1 MTDYPLLTEPAEVDE
16 LVATL
21 LEHDYYAV
29 DTEFHR
35 ERTYYPRLALVQIA
49 WPGGLTLIDPLAVD
63 IAPLEAVLRSDAVA
77 IMHASSQDLE
87 VLERACGTIPTT
99 LFDTQVAAGFVGM
112 RSPSLASLHD
122 QLLGIRLPK
131 GDRLTDWL
139 QRPLEDRQLAYAA
152 GDVEHLLEIADAL
165 RERLVAN
172 NRLQWAE
179 DECELV
185 RARSAVTRDPDGAW
199 RRIKEA
205 RSLRGKAQNAAWAIA
220 AWRERR
226 AMKLDQP
233 PRYILSDLA
242 VVSMAQRPPK
252 NVDGFHRIR
261 GLDER
266 HLKAD
271 DKAEIVAALDA
282 ARDVALPV
290 PAPTRSRET
299 DRDMRPAVTL
309 VAAWLAQFASDRN
322 IDPALIGSRSDI
334 EELLRGDDGARL
346 GSGWRQRLV
355 GEPISRLVDGNVAI
369 AFDGNGRL
377 ALEERS
383 GRPFVVP
390 EDGTNDD
397 S

>member
-1 MTDYPLLTEPAEVDE
+1 MTDYPLLTEPAEVDQ

-49 WPGGLTLIDPLAVD
+49 WPGGLTLVDPLAVD
-63 IAPLEAVLRSDAVA
+63 IAPLEAVLRSDSVAV
-77 IMHASSQDLE
+77 MHASSQDLE
-87 VLERACGTIPTT
+87 VLERACGTIPTK

-152 GDVEHLLEIADAL
+152 GDVEHLLEIAEVL

-185 RARSAVTRDPDGAW
+185 RARSVATRDPDSAW

-205 RSLRGKAQNAAWAIA
+205 RSLRGGAQNAAWAIA

-242 VVSMAQRPPK
+242 VVAMAQRPPK
-252 NVDGFHRIR
+252 DENGFSRIR

-271 DKAEIVAALDA
+271 DRAEIVAALAA
-282 ARDVALPV
+282 ARDVKLPM
-290 PAPTRSRET
+290 PTPSRNRET
-299 DRDMRPAVTL
+299 ERDMRPAVTL
-309 VAAWLAQFASDRN
+309 VAAWLAQFANDRN

-355 GEPISRLVDGNVAI
+355 EGQVAI
-369 AFDGNGRL
+369 AFDGKGRL

-383 GRPFVVP
+383 GQPFEVP
-390 EDGTNDD
+390 EDGVGNE